1 MSLKYKF
8 RDVRRGLK
16 EFWLEYRRYKIG
28 LAGLG
33 LLIILITLALLPLI
47 IVPIDI
53 REHWSENPRWAF
65 NPKLAPPEWINLLS
79 AEKRAPPINIYPTKT
94 EELWKYISERLFERY
109 KSEMNITDPETL
121 EQLKKTIE
129 EAVKREYEY
138 KGYIYTFNYEFEWDV
153 PSDNVILIVQGI
165 TEKLTISAML
175 IRPDNLS
182 IALYTDYGYV
192 PIQIVKEASPKLGNE
207 TFIGEPYMA
216 ISLQFNTEF
225 AKGVIEF
232 LKEFE
237 DPKVLSEMEALIKKG
252 APSPVAI
259 AFYKAGPGMVY
270 GTTGVL
276 KGNYTFIVEIEASE
290 QNVTLKKPPKIWLR
304 IPGSCFGILGTDGR
318 GRDNAITIMLGSQLA
333 LLVGITYGVAVVF
346 MGLIYGIISAYAGG
360 LVDEVMQRINEI
372 VYSLP
377 VLPFLILFSYYIRE
391 IWGVQP
397 NIWHIVMLL
406 LIFGWTGTAII
417 VRSMALSIK
426 EQPYIEAARAIGAS
440 NWRIVFKHIMPQLI
454 PYTFAAIA
462 LAVPGAILMEAGL
475 SFLGLTD
482 PTMPSWGRMLSE
494 AQEAMFAWWW
504 IIPPGLMITVTGLAF
519 VFIGNAL
526 DTILNPKLRRY

>member
-1 MSLKYKF
+1 M
-8 RDVRRGLK
+8 
-16 EFWLEYRRYKIG
+16 E
-28 LAGLG
+28 
-33 LLIILITLALLPLI
+33 PLI
-47 IVPIDI
+47 I
-53 REHWSENPRWAF
+53 
-65 NPKLAPPEWINLLS
+65 
-79 AEKRAPPINIYPTKT
+79 
-94 EELWKYISERLFERY
+94 
-109 KSEMNITDPETL
+109 
-121 EQLKKTIE
+121 
-129 EAVKREYEY
+129 
-138 KGYIYTFNYEFEWDV
+138 
-153 PSDNVILIVQGI
+153 
-165 TEKLTISAML
+165 
-175 IRPDNLS
+175 
-182 IALYTDYGYV
+182 
-192 PIQIVKEASPKLGNE
+192 
-207 TFIGEPYMA
+207 
-216 ISLQFNTEF
+216 
-225 AKGVIEF
+225 
-232 LKEFE
+232 
-237 DPKVLSEMEALIKKG
+237 KG

-259 AFYKAGPGMVY
+259 SFYKTGPGIIY
-270 GTTGVL
+270 GDTGVL

-290 QNVTLKKPPKIWLR
+290 QNVTLEKPPKVWLR
-304 IPGSCFGILGTDGR
+304 IPGSCYGILGTDGR

-346 MGLIYGIISAYAGG
+346 VGLIYGIISAYAGG
-360 LVDEVMQRINEI
+360 IVDEVMQRINEI

-391 IWGVQP
+391 IWGIQP
-397 NIWHIVMLL
+397 NIWHIVILL
-406 LIFGWTGTAII
+406 LIFGWTSTAII

-526 DTILNPKLRRY
+526 DTILNPKLKKY